1 MIAREVMAN
10 VWCQY
15 LQHLLIV
22 MILDMGEGLSRE
34 FLDELAVDHRFF
46 PPQKKETGGERHSH
60 HARGVAPGLSSNLR

>member
-1 MIAREVMAN
+1 MIAREVMTY

-34 FLDELAVDHRFF
+34 FLNEVAVDHRFF
-46 PPQKKETGGERHSH
+46 GPSRRVSGIVSPCEYLWRECPT
-60 HARGVAPGLSSNLR
+60 